1 MVRTVY
7 MNSDLINGK
16 EKDLAWLMQVGSYLD
31 FWGVPWKANAYTN
44 TPHYSLMKN
53 APTGDVVFMHN
64 SLMCAGTLVD
74 ACSNYFQSLKGTRKY
89 LWNFYT
95 PTEDYAFSV
104 NYLKRAA
111 DDDFSPAS
119 FTGLSQPV
127 RYMVQNG
134 AFHVNS
140 TVEARKVAR
149 RLAML
154 AYEK

>member
-1 MVRTVY
+1 

-16 EKDLAWLMQVGSYLD
+16 ATDLKWLQSVGSYLD
-31 FWGVPWKANAYTN
+31 FWGVPWKAFSYTN
-44 TPHYSLMKN
+44 TPHYSLMNN
-53 APTGDVVFMHN
+53 AKTGDVVFMHN
-64 SLMCAGTLVD
+64 SLMCSGTIVD
-74 ACSNYFQSLKGTRKY
+74 GCTSYFKNLKGTRKY

-95 PTEDYAFSV
+95 ETEDYAFGV
-104 NYLKRAA
+104 DYLKRAA
-111 DDDFSPAS
+111 DDNFSPAS
-119 FTGLSQPV
+119 FKGLDQPV

-134 AFHVNS
+134 SFHVNS

>member
-1 MVRTVY
+1 MVRTVH
-7 MNSDLINGK
+7 MNSDLINSSS
-16 EKDLAWLMQVGSYLD
+16 KDLAWLQQVGKYLD
-31 FWGVPWKANAYTN
+31 YWGVPWKAYSYESS
-44 TPHYSLMKN
+44 PHVKLLKKAS
-53 APTGDVVFMHN
+53 GDVVFLHN
-64 SLMCAGTLVD
+64 SLMCSGTIVD
-74 ACSNYFQSLKGTRKY
+74 VCSNYYQQLKGTRKF

-104 NYLKRAA
+104 DFLKRAA
-111 DDDFSPAS
+111 DDNFSPAS
-119 FTGLSQPV
+119 FTGLNQPV

-140 TVEARKVAR
+140 SVEARKVAR